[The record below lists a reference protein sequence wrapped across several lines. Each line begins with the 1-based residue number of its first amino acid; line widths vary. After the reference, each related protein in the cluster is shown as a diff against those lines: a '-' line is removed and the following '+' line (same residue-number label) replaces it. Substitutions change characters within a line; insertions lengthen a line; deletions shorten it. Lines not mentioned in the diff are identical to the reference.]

1 MRSLPLLLLL
11 LCVLPSPAEAHH
23 SFSAEYD
30 ADGYL
35 TLQGTIVEVRFRNPH
50 VQYFMEVTGNGDKT
64 RWNLAAQNV
73 ASLRRSGITAD
84 TIAVGDQISA
94 SGFPGRNGA
103 KKLYVEVVRT
113 AAGEEIAFFG
123 RDTQRG
129 EQAIATTSVAIG
141 DSNIAAALIGDW
153 AFDVDKPLPGAP
165 LHLEFVQSGDGISA
179 VLDNEELAVIVG
191 EDNFSI
197 VLDRE
202 NLAGFP
208 AKLLLTGTVAGEAI
222 SGTVRM
228 TTGYTNFDNLHAE
241 TFSARRTS
249 AQAWQPG
256 PEKPLQ
262 PVDITGVWTRQIGL
276 GPIGRTNPHLN
287 EAGQLRHAEYKKGLY
302 DPTLRCLPSGPM
314 RKYAQPGNIEIIATT
329 NRLTMLYANS
339 GSVRRL
345 WFDREAH
352 DPERLHDTLGES
364 IASWD
369 GATLV
374 IDTRSL
380 TETVLTHN
388 SEPVSSDAR
397 IVERYSL
404 DADGNLV
411 MEATLHDAKYYARPV
426 VRRMLMAP
434 TDDTELIYSP
444 CDPDSF
450 YRALQQ
456 DGALDSYFENQ
467 PEPTPP

>member
-1 MRSLPLLLLL
+1 MKSLLFALLLLVL
-11 LCVLPSPAEAHH
+11 LLPIAQAHH
-23 SFSAEYD
+23 SFSSEYD
-30 ADGYL
+30 ADGYI
-35 TLQGTIVEVRFRNPH
+35 TLRGTIVEVRFRNPH
-50 VQYFMEVTGNGDKT
+50 VQYFMEVTTDGTTT

-84 TIAVGDQISA
+84 TIAVGDIISA
-94 SGFPGRNGA
+94 AGFPGRNGA
-103 KKLYVEVVRT
+103 KKLYVEVVT
-113 AAGEEIAFFG
+113 TTAGEEIAFFG

-129 EQAIATTSVAIG
+129 SEAVATATVAI
-141 DSNIAAALIGDW
+141 DSSNIAAMLLGDW

-165 LHLEFVQSGDGISA
+165 LHLEFSQTGNDLVA
-179 VLDNEELAVIVG
+179 VLDSEELAVAVG
-191 EDNFSI
+191 EDEFSI
-197 VLDRE
+197 ILERE

-208 AKLLLTGTVAGEAI
+208 ARLQLTGTLVGDEI

-228 TTGYTNFDNLHAE
+228 TAGYTNFDNLNAD
-241 TFSARRTS
+241 TFVAKRTS
-249 AQAWQPG
+249 KDAWQAG
-256 PEKPLQ
+256 AEKPIQ

-287 EAGQLRHAEYKKGLY
+287 EAGQRRHQDYKKGLY

-314 RKYAQPGNIEIIATT
+314 RKYAQPGDIEIIATT
-329 NRLTMLYANS
+329 NRLTMLYGNS

-352 DPERLHDTLGES
+352 DPDRPHDTLGES

-388 SEPVSSDAR
+388 SEPVSAEAQ
-397 IVERYSL
+397 VLERYSL
-404 DADGNLV
+404 DEAGNLV
-411 MEATLHDAKYYARPV
+411 MEATLHDPKYYARPL
-426 VRRMLMAP
+426 VRRMLMVRS
-434 TDDTELIYSP
+434 DDTELIYSP

-456 DGALDSYFENQ
+456 DDALEHYFGNQ